1 MTLDCPA
8 AQWRIGGIAGYN
20 GGGGAIT
27 NCSVDSDILIKSAAS
42 SIQNVGGL
50 LGYGNIAKFNGN
62 TVKGNIKVEQA
73 KVKVG
78 GFVGSSNGGHT
89 FENCVIDADVTT
101 PSTDA
106 WAGMFVGSAFS
117 TANLTYTIG
126 VATAPSYIIKGSTLN
141 GAEIQNG
148 IWGDNNA
155 YLVGTAV
162 ARTANATAV
171 SVVEAV
177 PAN

>member
-1 MTLDCPA
+1 
-8 AQWRIGGIAGYN
+8 
-20 GGGGAIT
+20 
-27 NCSVDSDILIKSAAS
+27 
-42 SIQNVGGL
+42 
-50 LGYGNIAKFNGN
+50 
-62 TVKGNIKVEQA
+62 
-73 KVKVG
+73 
-78 GFVGSSNGGHT
+78 
-89 FENCVIDADVTT
+89 
-101 PSTDA
+101 
-106 WAGMFVGSAFS
+106 MFVGSAYS

-148 IWGDNNA
+148 VWGDNNA